1 MKIKIW
7 IPIKDAVKGKVDPNN
22 YSVSDPDSGKWVEVL
37 ITPDE
42 LQTLEDGVEK
52 YMEDGDGRSA
62 KNYTYPQFVEK
73 HYNPERDEDWL
84 VLQYNR
90 NRAPEDWIKTR
101 EDIPYIYEKDDKG
114 NVYRRR
120 SGDYK
125 SDRELMT
132 NDEFKA
138 SNKPIVKN
146 LKQLLNEYS
155 TIQGKDFDKWWK
167 SLSNTEQ
174 IELTK
179 FWE

>member
-1 MKIKIW
+1 MKILIW
-7 IPIKDAVKGKVDPNN
+7 IKKEDAISGNITAHHLQCPQPGYQN
-22 YSVSDPDSGKWVEVL
+22 YIQVEVSR
-37 ITPDE
+37 DE
-42 LQTLEDGVEK
+42 FTNLEDNKHAGSTT
-52 YMEDGDGRSA
+52 GRSTE
-62 KNYTYPQFVEK
+62 NYTYPEFAEQHYQSSVEG
-73 HYNPERDEDWL
+73 DWL
-84 VLQYNR
+84 VAQYNR

-101 EDIPYIYEKDDKG
+101 EEIPYIYEKDDNG

-132 NDEFKA
+132 NDEFK
-138 SNKPIVKN
+138 SSIKPIVKN

-155 TIQGKDFDKWWK
+155 TVQGKDFDRWWK
-167 SLSNTEQ
+167 SLAKTEQ